1 MKTLVYIEF
10 NAEDVY
16 VEYENKDSEHVS
28 YTRAK
33 TLLKSTE
40 TTIRYSEPSSQRGC
54 DFINSLSR
62 KSFMVTATNIYPKV
76 PISNFVGGK
85 GILK

>member
-1 MKTLVYIEF
+1 MNDRATPIKTLVYIEL

-33 TLLKSTE
+33 TLLKSAE

-54 DFINSLSR
+54 DFLNSLSR
-62 KSFMVTATNIYPKV
+62 KTYSVQDNMIIPKR
-76 PISNFVGGK
+76 K
-85 GILK
+85 AQL